1 MKPHVSLRRILDR
14 FLSMGP
20 GAGMFSAGIVILSG
34 EAHSVGYV
42 LSGIACIWAGA
53 AWIGYI
59 PGEKA

>member
-1 MKPHVSLRRILDR
+1 MKANTRVRRMLDH
-14 FLSMGP
+14 FLSAGP
-20 GAGMFSAGIVILSG
+20 GAGMLSAGIVILSG
-34 EAHSVGYV
+34 EAHTAGFV